1 MEKLFNFNLDFN
13 VYFMETSQMTDK
25 RILRKLLIIISLMA
39 MMVLLSSCGK
49 KEPVTGGDKDPGTTT
64 TTTTTTA
71 PDAGAD
77 EPAMIP
83 LPLEVPPAIVE
94 GTPPNLSQIQNME
107 PQVKTARPAFL
118 VPAGTT
124 NVALNKSVSATD
136 EDPIG
141 GTLSQIND
149 GDMNGSDGSWLEFGL
164 FEQHV
169 TVDLGAEYEI
179 YAIVLW
185 HFHKEERVY
194 FDVVVQIADDPDFI
208 TNVEILFNNDTDNTH
223 GLGSGTDKNYVE
235 KAEGKLIEGKGK
247 KTRYVRC
254 YSNGN
259 NANELNHYI
268 EIAVYGKPV
277 E

>member
-1 MEKLFNFNLDFN
+1 
-13 VYFMETSQMTDK
+13 MTDK
-25 RILRKLLIIISLMA
+25 KVLRKLLIILSLAA
-39 MMVLLSSCGK
+39 MIVTLSSCDSKGT
-49 KEPVTGGDKDPGTTT
+49 EEDPGNGTTT
-64 TTTTTTA
+64 TDPGTS
-71 PDAGAD
+71 
-77 EPAMIP
+77 EVAMIP

-94 GTPPNLSQIQNME
+94 GTPPNLSTIPNMGE
-107 PQVKTARPAFL
+107 ETKTARPVFP

-141 GTLSQIND
+141 GTLSQLVD

-164 FEQHV
+164 FEQNV
-169 TVDLGAEYEI
+169 TIDLGGEFEI
-179 YAIVLW
+179 YAIVVW

-194 FDVVVQIADDPDFI
+194 FDVVVQTADDADFI
-208 TNVEILFNNDTDNTH
+208 TNPTILFNNDTDNTH

-235 KAEGKLIEGKGK
+235 KAEGKLIEGKGTK
-247 KTRYVRC
+247 ARFVRC
-254 YSNGN
+254 FSNGN

-277 E
+277 K